1 MQVLDASS
9 IIHAWD
15 NYPIN
20 QFPGLWEWIAGQIE
34 ERELTISEVAFDEV
48 NAKEP
53 ECADWL
59 KECEIEKIRIDN
71 DILDE
76 AMQIKDLLGIEGD
89 QYHANGVGE
98 NDILIIAA
106 ASVLGVGLISDER
119 QQPQVLQNLSKSK
132 IPKVCQMEGVGVHCS
147 SFIDLIKRSEA
158 VFR

>member
-34 ERELTISEVAFDEV
+34 EGELTISEVAFDEV

-59 KECEIEKIRIDN
+59 KECEIEKIRI
-71 DILDE
+71 
-76 AMQIKDLLGIEGD
+76 
-89 QYHANGVGE
+89 E
-98 NDILIIAA
+98 NDILIIAT